1 MLNFDQQRE
10 KLNYETRIVM
20 GITKFK
26 GTIDGSEIDS
36 CSVLIAAPLDE
47 TTGNAKGFGVS
58 KVSYGKSENYE
69 PFRNLNFPCEMECA
83 FVQTTNASGRSKE
96 TLKDIRP
103 LKAKA

>member
-26 GTIDGSEIDS
+26 GIIDGNEIDS

-47 TTGNAKGFGVS
+47 STGNAKGFG
-58 KVSYGKSENYE
+58 EI
-69 PFRNLNFPCEMECA
+69 
-83 FVQTTNASGRSKE
+83 GR
-96 TLKDIRP
+96 
-103 LKAKA
+103 AHV